1 MQGVAIK
8 NHPNGQPAKLTIDFD
23 KLPADASPLIEGLL
37 ARVRQESEDEERR
50 DFFDS
55 SGITANEAYGDDEEE
70 YTIADCKWVNPDFNP
85 HATR

>member
-1 MQGVAIK
+1 MQGVAIT

-37 ARVRQESEDEERR
+37 ARVRQESENEERR
-50 DFFDS
+50 DFFDA
-55 SGITANEAYGDDEEE
+55 SGITANEAYSDDEEE

>member
-1 MQGVAIK
+1 MQGVAIT

-37 ARVRQESEDEERR
+37 ARVRQESENEERL